1 MNMETMLYDEIETE
15 FEKLRVM
22 TPGSEEHKA
31 IVNELVLLMDRAIKM
46 EQVNNDCLDKTETRE
61 NELKLREEQ
70 FEKEQAMKQE
80 QFESEQAMKKQQ
92 LEDEKHDRLVKNII
106 SVAGIALPLIVTIW
120 GTKVSL
126 KFEEEGTFT
135 TIMGRGFINKL
146 LPKK

>member
-1 MNMETMLYDEIETE
+1 MNMEHLLYDEIETE
-15 FEKLRVM
+15 FEKLRGM

-46 EQVNNDCLDKTETRE
+46 EQVNNDCNDKTETRE
-61 NELKLREEQ
+61 SELELKRAQ
-70 FEKEQAMKQE
+70 FESEQAMKQE
-80 QFESEQAMKKQQ
+80 QFESEQSMKKQQ
-92 LEDEKHDRLVKNII
+92 MDDEKRDRLVKNII
-106 SVAGIALPLIVTIW
+106 SAAGIALPLIVTIW

>member
-1 MNMETMLYDEIETE
+1 MNIETLLYDEIETE
-15 FEKLRVM
+15 FEKLRDVE
-22 TPGSEEHKA
+22 PGSDEHKA
-31 IVNELVLLMDRAIKM
+31 IVDELVKLMDRAIEM
-46 EQVNNDCLDKTETRE
+46 EKVNNDCADKTEVRE
-61 NELKLREEQ
+61 ND
-70 FEKEQAMKQE
+70 QAL
-80 QFESEQAMKKQQ
+80 KKQQ
-92 LEDEKHDRLVKNII
+92 FEDEKRDRLIKNII